1 MADIPTVKLSSGH
14 EMPQVGFGLWK
25 VDNATCADTVYEA
38 IKAGYRLLDGAC
50 DYGNEKECGEGV
62 ARAIKEGIVK
72 REDLFIVSKLWQTYH
87 EEQHVEPITRRQ
99 LADWQVDYFDLFLIH
114 FPVALEYIDPS
125 VRYPPGWHIDD
136 AQTEIRWGKATNQ
149 ETWGAMEKLVEKG
162 LAKSIGISN
171 FQSQAIYD
179 LLKYAKIRPAT
190 LQVELHPYY
199 QQTELVRLAKAE
211 GIALTA
217 YSSFGPAGFIE
228 LDMDRAKDAVPL
240 MQHEVFTTLAEK
252 YGKTPAQVLLR
263 WSTQRGIS
271 VIPKSTRLDLM
282 QENLASVNF
291 NIDEEDM
298 ARIAKMDLHLK
309 FNQPTNYFPTEKL
322 WIFA

>member
-1 MADIPTVKLSSGH
+1 MADKVPNIKLNSGY

-25 VDNATCADTVYEA
+25 VTENCADVVYNA
-38 IKAGYRLLDGAC
+38 IKAGYRLFDGAC

-87 EEQHVEPITRRQ
+87 DKERIEPITRKQ

-114 FPVALEYIDPS
+114 FPVALEYVDPE
-125 VRYPPGWHIDD
+125 VRYPPGWHYDGEK
-136 AQTEIRWGKATNQ
+136 EIRWSKATNQ
-149 ETWGAMEKLVEKG
+149 ETWEGMEDLVAKG

-171 FQSQAIYD
+171 FQSQTIYD

-190 LQVELHPYY
+190 LQVELHPYH
-199 QQTELVRLAKAE
+199 QQTELVRLAKEE

-217 YSSFGPAGFIE
+217 YSSFGPTGFIE
-228 LDMDRAKDAVPL
+228 LDMDIAKSASPL
-240 MQHEVFTTLAEK
+240 MEHEVFTGLAQK

-263 WSTQRGIS
+263 WATQQGLA
-271 VIPKSTRLDLM
+271 VIPKSTREKYM
-282 QENLASVNF
+282 AQNF
-291 NIDEEDM
+291 DCIEWNIDEEDM
-298 ARIAKMDLHLK
+298 KRIARMNLNLK